1 MCFAGIET
9 EIRNLPEREL
19 PATPKPVDPDRTV
32 PRTLRL
38 TNAPASTTPS
48 TAAALEPS
56 SALLPV

>member
-19 PATPKPVDPDRTV
+19 PVAPKPVDPDRTV

-38 TNAPASTTPS
+38 TNTPASATSSP
-48 TAAALEPS
+48 APALEPS

>member
-19 PATPKPVDPDRTV
+19 PVSPKPVDPDRTV

-38 TNAPASTTPS
+38 SNAPASATPP
-48 TAAALEPS
+48 AADTLKPAP
-56 SALLPV
+56 ALLPA

>member
-19 PATPKPVDPDRTV
+19 PAPVKPVDPDRTV

-38 TNAPASTTPS
+38 SNTPASPTS
-48 TAAALEPS
+48 S
-56 SALLPV
+56 SAPVFKPPSNLQPA

>member
-19 PATPKPVDPDRTV
+19 PVSPKPVDPDPTV

-38 TNAPASTTPS
+38 SNAPVSATSSP
-48 TAAALEPS
+48 AAALKPS
-56 SALLPV
+56 SGLLPA

>member
-19 PATPKPVDPDRTV
+19 AVSPKPVDPDRTV

-38 TNAPASTTPS
+38 SN
-48 TAAALEPS
+48 TAASPTPPAADALKPAP
-56 SALLPV
+56 ALLPA